1 MEKKPQSSTLPQKN
15 EQRLKPVVTAVERKR
30 TLGDKLKGL
39 VLATDGSDIAGK
51 IKKDA
56 ESTVKNLVF
65 DSFKT
70 VGAGITD
77 AIGTMV
83 FGEDYAAKK
92 KRQQQNGFVNYG
104 GFYYPSITTN
114 PWSSSITTTT
124 ATGSAQAVNAQ
135 SPTNPKWKFDGF
147 ALSTSNEDIAKR
159 ENLVYDPL
167 GEIARGVPRGLM
179 DAISAKNWA
188 LVSDFF
194 DLINR
199 SWDYTAQSW
208 GWNNLTEKTCF
219 VSSERGYWVLNI
231 PDPIPIRR

>member
-1 MEKKPQSSTLPQKN
+1 MMEKKQLSSTSAQKN
-15 EQRLKPVVTAVERKR
+15 ETRLKPVVTAVERKR
-30 TLGDKLKGL
+30 TLGEKLKGL
-39 VLATDGSDIAGK
+39 ILATDGSDITGK

-92 KRQQQNGFVNYG
+92 KRQQNGFVNYG
-104 GFYYPSITTN
+104 GYYYPSITTN
-114 PWSSSITTTT
+114 PWSSPITTTT
-124 ATGSAQAVNAQ
+124 ATGSAQSLTTQV
-135 SPTNPKWKFDGF
+135 PTNPKWQFDGY
-147 ALSTSNEDIAKR
+147 ALSTSDKDIAKR
-159 ENLVYDPL
+159 EHLVYDPL
-167 GEIARGVPRGLM
+167 GEIARGVPRGLI
-179 DAISAKNWA
+179 DAISAKNYA

-194 DLINR
+194 DLVNR

-208 GWNNLTEKTCF
+208 GWTELTPETCF
-219 VSSERGYWVLNI
+219 VSREHGYWILNI
-231 PDPIPIRR
+231 PDPVPVRR

>member
-1 MEKKPQSSTLPQKN
+1 MMEKKQLSSTSAQKN
-15 EQRLKPVVTAVERKR
+15 ETRLKPVVTAVERKR
-30 TLGDKLKGL
+30 TLGEKLKGL
-39 VLATDGSDIAGK
+39 ILATDSSDITGK

-83 FGEDYAAKK
+83 FGEDYASKK

-104 GFYYPSITTN
+104 GFYYPTITSN
-114 PWSSSITTTT
+114 PWSSPITTTT
-124 ATGSAQAVNAQ
+124 ATGSAQSLTTQA
-135 SPTNPKWKFDGF
+135 PTNPKWQFDGF
-147 ALSTSNEDIAKR
+147 GLTSIEDDPTGSTAQM
-159 ENLVYDPL
+159 
-167 GEIARGVPRGLM
+167 VPDGLM
-179 DAISAKNWA
+179 DAVASKNVA

-208 GWNNLTEKTCF
+208 GWTNLTPQTCYI
-219 VSSERGYWVLNI
+219 SKERGYWVLNI
-231 PDPIPIRR
+231 PDPVPIRR

>member
-1 MEKKPQSSTLPQKN
+1 MEKKPQSSTLPRKN
-15 EQRLKPVVTAVERKR
+15 DQRLKPVVTAVERKR

-39 VLATDGSDIAGK
+39 ILATDGSDITGK

-70 VGAGITD
+70 VGAGIAD
-77 AIGTMV
+77 AVGTAI

-124 ATGSAQAVNAQ
+124 ATGSAQAVNTQ
-135 SPTNPKWKFDGF
+135 SPTNPKWQFDGF
-147 ALSTSNEDIAKR
+147 GLTSVEDDPTGSTAQM
-159 ENLVYDPL
+159 
-167 GEIARGVPRGLM
+167 VPDGLM
-179 DAISAKNWA
+179 DAVASKNVA

-208 GWNNLTEKTCF
+208 GWTNLTPQTCYI
-219 VSSERGYWVLNI
+219 SKERGYWVLNI

>member
-1 MEKKPQSSTLPQKN
+1 MEKKQQMSSTLPQKN

-30 TLGDKLKGL
+30 TLGDKLKSII
-39 VLATDGSDIAGK
+39 LATDGSDIAGR

-56 ESTVKNLVF
+56 ETTTKNLIF

-77 AIGTMV
+77 AIGTAI
-83 FGEDYAAKK
+83 FGEDYVAKK

-114 PWSSSITTTT
+114 PWAPSVTTTT
-124 ATGSAQAVNAQ
+124 ATGAAQGISKP
-135 SPTNPKWKFDGF
+135 SPTNPKWQFDGF
-147 ALSTSNEDIAKR
+147 GLTTVED
-159 ENLVYDPL
+159 DPT
-167 GEIARGVPRGLM
+167 GSMAQMVPDGLM
-179 DAISAKNWA
+179 DAVAAKNVA

-194 DLINR
+194 DLINK

-208 GWNNLTEKTCF
+208 GWTELTPATCYI
-219 VSSERGYWVLNI
+219 SKEHGYWVLNI
-231 PDPIPIRR
+231 PDPVPIRR

>member
-1 MEKKPQSSTLPQKN
+1 MEKKQMSSTSPQKN

-30 TLGDKLKGL
+30 TLGQKLKSL
-39 VLATDGSDIAGK
+39 ILATDGSDITGK

-83 FGEDYAAKK
+83 FGEDYATKK

-124 ATGSAQAVNAQ
+124 ATGSAQSLTTQTA
-135 SPTNPKWKFDGF
+135 TNPKWQFDGF
-147 ALSTSNEDIAKR
+147 ALSTSDKDIAQR

-167 GEIARGVPRGLM
+167 GEIARGVPRGLI
-179 DAISAKNWA
+179 DAISAKNYA

-194 DLINR
+194 DLINK

-208 GWNNLTEKTCF
+208 GWNNLTPETCF
-219 VSSERGYWVLNI
+219 VSSEHSYWILNI